1 MFLAHTAI
9 APFRD
14 ISASHDMSVVKRD
27 GNSGT
32 GLALCMSLSLAP
44 SWMGRCALSALL
56 TVRDCLSSWLAR
68 ASCFNALAIAKFAA

>member
-1 MFLAHTAI
+1 MDPVPSCYFATAPPAMLLAHTAI
-9 APFRD
+9 ALFRD

-44 SWMGRCALSALL
+44 SWMGRFALSALL
-56 TVRDCLSSWLAR
+56 
-68 ASCFNALAIAKFAA
+68 